1 MATLEKIR
9 SKSVLLLVIIAVALL
24 AFILGDFFTSGRTF
38 FGTGTTVASIDGRK
52 IDIMELNQRVNEAA
66 TMAGAQG
73 RKMDNAVLQ
82 QQVLDG
88 MIAETLYNEELEKLG
103 ITVTD
108 QELTEAMLG
117 SGSAYVDQ
125 VIQQQ
130 YGGMFQN
137 AAQFHDMAFNPS
149 KYQIGEEDAA
159 QFRNAWIQLEKN
171 IEEQLKQAKFQNL
184 FMGTLV
190 ANDLDARA
198 LYDDNASTSHI
209 AFAKK
214 DYSTLEDDRFEVTD
228 ADIKA
233 VYNKRR
239 NLYRLDEPT
248 RLIDYVSVDIAPS
261 PEDQRNARVKVDNA
275 LTALRDNEGT
285 SGLEGM
291 NEFVVT
297 REHMTRSRINDNKLK
312 SFVDSASTGMAR
324 LVSQVGNTYTLAKLI
339 GRDSR
344 IDSVNIDIINI
355 QGTRAD
361 ADSALAAL
369 RSGKPFSEVS
379 AGSKVA
385 QAQDS
390 LWLSLTAPD
399 AASVRNIIEEAPA
412 GQWFTP
418 DTVGQVFR
426 IFRVN
431 NRRPAVTV
439 YDLAQAVFVVE
450 PSAATVNKLE
460 ADLARF
466 VNENKTAKEFAD
478 NAAAAG
484 YNMQTTT
491 VSASTPRLGALDDT
505 REAIAW
511 AMSAKKGQVS
521 PVIGTEANGR
531 YVAVAI
537 EDIYDDDFV
546 PMTDPSLRK
555 QLEARAR
562 NDKKAAELIK
572 QYEGKANSIDGYA
585 QLMGSAV
592 DTTTVSFGQIFIPKV
607 GINES
612 ALTAAASAAKAGKLT
627 GPVKG
632 NNGVI
637 FFVVTSIDNAGRPFN
652 TDESSMQF
660 MQTRG
665 AGALSRN
672 LPAIFRGN
680 KKVTNNSLKFY
691 SR

>member
-38 FGTGTTVASIDGRK
+38 FGTGTTVANVDGRK
-52 IDIMELNQRVNEAA
+52 IDIMEFQNRLNEASEMA
-66 TMAGAQG
+66 TAQG
-73 RKMDNAVLQ
+73 RKVDSAVLQ

-88 MIAETLYNEELEKLG
+88 MIAETLYNEEIEKLG

-117 SGSAYVDQ
+117 KNSAYVDRM
-125 VIQQQ
+125 VQQQ
-130 YGGMFQN
+130 SNGMIES
-137 AAQFHDMAFNPS
+137 AAMLNDMAFNPS
-149 KYQIGEEDAA
+149 KYQIDETYAA
-159 QFRNAWIQLEKN
+159 QLRNIWIKLEKDV
-171 IEEQLKQAKFQNL
+171 EEQLKQAKFQNL

-198 LYDDNASTSHI
+198 LYDENASTSHI

-214 DYSTLEDDRFEVTD
+214 DYASLDDSKYEVTD
-228 ADIKA
+228 ADIKT

-248 RLIDYVSVDIAPS
+248 RLIDYVSVEVVPS
-261 PEDQRNARVKVDNA
+261 PDDLRAAQAKVE
-275 LTALRDNEGT
+275 TALAALRQTEGT
-285 SGLEGM
+285 AGLEGM
-291 NEFVVT
+291 TEFVVT
-297 REHMTRSRINDNKLK
+297 RENLTRPRIKDNRLK
-312 SFVDSASTGMAR
+312 SFIDSAAVGTAR
-324 LVSQVGNTYTLAKLI
+324 LVSHAGNTYTLAKLL
-339 GRDSR
+339 GREAR

-361 ADSALAAL
+361 ADSTLAAL
-369 RSGKPFSEVS
+369 RSGKTFSEVA
-379 AGSKVA
+379 AGANVA
-385 QAQDS
+385 QSQDS

-399 AASVRNIIEEAPA
+399 AASVRQIIEEAVP

-418 DTVGQVFR
+418 DTIGQMFRLFR
-426 IFRVN
+426 IN
-431 NRRPAVTV
+431 SRRPATTV
-439 YDLAQAVFVVE
+439 YDIAQAVYVVE

-460 ADLARF
+460 ADLSRF
-466 VNENKTAKEFAD
+466 VKENATAADFAK

-491 VSASTPRLGALDDT
+491 VTASTPRLGMLDDT

-511 AMSAKKGQVS
+511 AMDAKKGQVS
-521 PVIGTEANGR
+521 PVIGTEASGR
-531 YVAVAI
+531 YVAVAL
-537 EDIYDDDFV
+537 EDIYDDDFI

-555 QLEARAR
+555 QLEARAL

-572 QYEGKANSIDGYA
+572 QYEGKADNVEGYA
-585 QLMGSAV
+585 RLMGTQV
-592 DTTTVSFGQIFIPKV
+592 DSTTVSFGQMFIPKV
-607 GINES
+607 GMNES
-612 ALTAAASAAKAGKLT
+612 ALAAAASTVKPGRLV
-627 GPVKG
+627 GPIQG
-632 NNGVI
+632 NNGVMV
-637 FFVVTSIDNAGRPFN
+637 FVVTSIDNSGRPFN

-665 AGALSRN
+665 AGALSRS
-672 LPAIFRGN
+672 LPAIFLGN
-680 KKVTNNSLKFY
+680 KKVTNNTLKFFN
-691 SR
+691 R

>member
-171 IEEQLKQAKFQNL
+171 IEEKLKQAKFQNL

-214 DYSTLEDDRFEVTD
+214 DYSTLEDDKFEVTD

>member
-214 DYSTLEDDRFEVTD
+214 DYSTLEDDKFEVTD

-592 DTTTVSFGQIFIPKV
+592 DTTTVRFGQIFIPKV

>member
-214 DYSTLEDDRFEVTD
+214 DYSTLEDDKFEVTD